1 MAGAQ
6 TNVSDGRMDVFIA
19 HADADVAFAEQL
31 AAFLDD
37 AGFRPAYVPS
47 GARATPSEL
56 TPLIRGAESVVLVL
70 TTASARAEL
79 CLWATDEAAK
89 NGKRLIFVLPA
100 PYNGQAPRG
109 APSRVIRFFADRSV
123 PHSGFYDGQ
132 KQLVAAL
139 RANSEWFKTQSYVLE
154 RAMRWGGRTAPED
167 LLLRGRGLDDA
178 VAWRDGAPTDARV
191 PDIIDAFLAAS
202 IEREA
207 AERAAAHAPAP
218 QVRTMER
225 PLPATQRAE
234 PRPKPPPKPSRRDMS
249 HLPPDLRYPPPYYP
263 PHYPPPRPR
272 RRFPVLRVGFL
283 LAVTAFVVA
292 IIASADFRAQTRAFS
307 DRASQLI
314 ASMQSDEPKSAAES
328 VAVSEYTPERQM
340 LTGRAGANI
349 RSYPLR
355 NADVLVRLPAR
366 TALNP
371 NGRLNVQGDWWFR
384 VTLDDGRVG
393 FVRQDVIAWGAR
405 IEQAAPAE
413 TETPAQT
420 DTPPARPEQP
430 ALQSG
435 LDIDPVQPAI
445 EARAGRAGAKIR
457 TGPARNSRIIVRV
470 ESGAA
475 VTITGTLQHGGHRWF
490 LVTLQDGREGFA
502 RDDVI
507 VSSEG
512 GAVRL

>member
-1 MAGAQ
+1 
-6 TNVSDGRMDVFIA
+6 
-19 HADADVAFAEQL
+19 
-31 AAFLDD
+31 
-37 AGFRPAYVPS
+37 
-47 GARATPSEL
+47 
-56 TPLIRGAESVVLVL
+56 
-70 TTASARAEL
+70 
-79 CLWATDEAAK
+79 
-89 NGKRLIFVLPA
+89 
-100 PYNGQAPRG
+100 
-109 APSRVIRFFADRSV
+109 
-123 PHSGFYDGQ
+123 
-132 KQLVAAL
+132 
-139 RANSEWFKTQSYVLE
+139 
-154 RAMRWGGRTAPED
+154 
-167 LLLRGRGLDDA
+167 
-178 VAWRDGAPTDARV
+178 
-191 PDIIDAFLAAS
+191 
-202 IEREA
+202 
-207 AERAAAHAPAP
+207 
-218 QVRTMER
+218 
-225 PLPATQRAE
+225 
-234 PRPKPPPKPSRRDMS
+234 MS
-249 HLPPDLRYPPPYYP
+249 HLPPDLRYPPPPDYP
-263 PHYPPPRPR
+263 PYPPPRPR
-272 RRFPVLRVGFL
+272 RRFPILRVGFL

-435 LDIDPVQPAI
+435 LDIDPVQPTI

>member
-1 MAGAQ
+1 MAGAH
-6 TNVSDGRMDVFIA
+6 TSDGRMDVFIA

-56 TPLIRGAESVVLVL
+56 SPLIRGAESVVLVL
-70 TTASARAEL
+70 TNASARAEL
-79 CLWATDEAAK
+79 CLWATDEATK
-89 NGKRLIFVLPA
+89 NGKRLIYVLPA
-100 PYNGQAPRG
+100 PYSGQAPRG
-109 APSRVIRFFADRSV
+109 APSSVIRFFADRAV

-132 KQLVAAL
+132 KQLIAAL
-139 RANSEWFKTQSYVLE
+139 RAHGEWFKTQSFVLE

-178 VAWRDGAPTDARV
+178 VAWRDGAPADARV

-207 AERAAAHAPAP
+207 AERAAEHAPAP
-218 QVRTMER
+218 QVRTTER

-249 HLPPDLRYPPPYYP
+249 HLPPDLRYPPPPYYP

-292 IIASADFRAQTRAFS
+292 IIVSADFRAQTRAFS
-307 DRASQLI
+307 ARASELI
-314 ASMQSDEPKSAAES
+314 ASMQSDEPKSAAET

-340 LTGRAGANI
+340 LTGRAGANV

-366 TALNP
+366 TPLNA

-405 IEQAAPAE
+405 IEQAPAAE
-413 TETPAQT
+413 TETPPAQT
-420 DTPPARPEQP
+420 ETPAARPEQP

-435 LDIDPVQPAI
+435 LDIDAVQPNVGAQ
-445 EARAGRAGAKIR
+445 AGRAGAKIR
-457 TGPARNSRIIVRV
+457 TGPARNSRIIVRIARG
-470 ESGAA
+470 EP

-490 LVTLQDGREGFA
+490 RVTLEDGREGFA

-507 VSSEG
+507 VSSDG
-512 GAVRL
+512 GTVRL